1 MSKDFTSKE
10 LRSTAVLIHLFYMH
24 AVRKHGES
32 DGLKAFV
39 SMMLDEEI
47 STQERF
53 ENAAIRKIEELT
65 RVQNEINGE

>member
-1 MSKDFTSKE
+1 
-10 LRSTAVLIHLFYMH
+10 MH